1 MLFLLIIFVVGFIL
15 YIYSVEIYNYFIE
28 NYNECVKTL
37 LNIFVN
43 ILQFLFMLIYSV
55 WGLNFSF
62 ESLRLP
68 LLFFGFEAGNEAEN
82 EAENEEAIKPVTIN
96 ASKAAEDED
105 SLISGNSD
113 KPTGS
118 DNYIPTSASPPVN
131 DAPQSMEDIIEG
143 EPIKVSDNITNS
155 SASDPAH
162 ISNSTSNN
170 NDSELAPEL
179 GSAITQTPVE
189 ELSEEDRS
197 VRDWFLGSISDWE
210 REQKEEEDRI
220 ARAKEEAEIQKQEA
234 EKQRQAT
241 RRTEEEA
248 WIAKV
253 NSSDFMAG
261 KPPLEHSDYDFR
273 EKTTANIHIRGKLRT
288 VEFYDDGHRE
298 LHPETW

>member
-1 MLFLLIIFVVGFIL
+1 M
-15 YIYSVEIYNYFIE
+15 
-28 NYNECVKTL
+28 
-37 LNIFVN
+37 
-43 ILQFLFMLIYSV
+43 
-55 WGLNFSF
+55 
-62 ESLRLP
+62 
-68 LLFFGFEAGNEAEN
+68 
-82 EAENEEAIKPVTIN
+82 TIN
-96 ASKAAEDED
+96 ASKATEDED
-105 SLISGNSD
+105 FLLSSNSD

-118 DNYIPTSASPPVN
+118 DNYIPTSASSPVN
-131 DAPQSMEDIIEG
+131 DAARAQSMEDFIEG

-179 GSAITQTPVE
+179 GSAITQTSVE

-253 NSSDFMAG
+253 NSFDFMAG
-261 KPPLEHSDYDFR
+261 KPPLEQSDYDFR
-273 EKTTANIHIRGKLRT
+273 EKTTAKIHISGKLRT

-298 LHPETW
+298 LHPETWYNREIDRQIELREQNSKSVKPEVPVHNSESVKPEDPAQES

>member
-1 MLFLLIIFVVGFIL
+1 MWYNIPHLLFVILCSILILVLAFLCFKLYFNFNKYASIAKIIIDLIKNIIKIKQELMLFLLIIFIVGFIL

-197 VRDWFLGSISDWE
+197 VRD
-210 REQKEEEDRI
+210 
-220 ARAKEEAEIQKQEA
+220 
-234 EKQRQAT
+234 
-241 RRTEEEA
+241 
-248 WIAKV
+248 
-253 NSSDFMAG
+253 
-261 KPPLEHSDYDFR
+261 
-273 EKTTANIHIRGKLRT
+273 
-288 VEFYDDGHRE
+288 
-298 LHPETW
+298 